1 MAANKNR
8 RRFLSGVLFSALGAM
23 CWGFSG
29 TCSQFLFENYDIN
42 AVFMVMLRTF
52 IAGLCFAG
60 AILVGKRSEA
70 KKLILQRPVG
80 VLPDTAGPS
89 SPGMSASSLSGM
101 SRPSSSGVA
110 TSLRRRIL
118 RILLFGLT
126 LFMSQI
132 FYVLTISFTN
142 AGTATVIMM
151 LYLVIV
157 MIYVAVSEHRLPTKW
172 EMIGL
177 VLAIFGT
184 VAIATQ
190 GDLTTLNLP
199 PEGLFFGVMSA
210 VGCAGYIIVPKPLL
224 ARYDSFTV
232 TGFGMIADAV
242 MAFLIWCI
250 FSVATGNVDIPSLDV
265 AGMLA
270 LVVGMSLVGT
280 FSAFWF
286 FMRGVASAGTVTS
299 SLIGALEPTTAMV
312 FSTVWLG
319 TAFTGYDW
327 LGFFV
332 MIIMLVFVTIRP
344 NGGKGGSE
352 GDGCGEGEGGGSVG
366 AAGDREGDGG
376 IEDADCGERCE
387 GGKVASGRVAKR

>member
-1 MAANKNR
+1 MLVLKKGIAANKNR

-29 TCSQFLFENYDIN
+29 TCSQFLFENYDID

-52 IAGLCFAG
+52 IAGLCFAIV
-60 AILVGKRSEA
+60 ILIGKRPEA
-70 KKLILQRPVG
+70 KRL
-80 VLPDTAGPS
+80 VLGKPS
-89 SPGMSASSLSGM
+89 DASQNTDDSLSSGASDHSLSGVPA
-101 SRPSSSGVA
+101 SVSPDVSA
-110 TSLRRRIL
+110 LLRRRIF

-132 FYVLTISFTN
+132 FYVLTISVTN

-157 MIYVAVSEHRLPTKW
+157 MIYVAVSEHRLPTRW
-172 EMIGL
+172 EMTGL

-184 VAIATQ
+184 VVIATQ

-199 PEGLFFGVMSA
+199 PEGLLFGVMSA

-242 MAFLIWCI
+242 LAFMIWCI
-250 FSVATGNVDIPSLDV
+250 FSLVTGSVAIPSLDV
-265 AGMLA
+265 AGFMA
-270 LVVGMSLVGT
+270 LVVGMSFVGT
-280 FSAFWF
+280 FSAFWL
-286 FMRGVASAGTVTS
+286 FMRGVACAGTVTS
-299 SLIGALEPTTAMV
+299 SLIGALEPTTAMI
-312 FSTVWLG
+312 FSAVWLG

-332 MIIMLVFVTIRP
+332 MIAMLVFVTIRP
-344 NGGKGGSE
+344 NGGKG
-352 GDGCGEGEGGGSVG
+352 
-366 AAGDREGDGG
+366 A
-376 IEDADCGERCE
+376 E
-387 GGKVASGRVAKR
+387 GGKGAGGSK